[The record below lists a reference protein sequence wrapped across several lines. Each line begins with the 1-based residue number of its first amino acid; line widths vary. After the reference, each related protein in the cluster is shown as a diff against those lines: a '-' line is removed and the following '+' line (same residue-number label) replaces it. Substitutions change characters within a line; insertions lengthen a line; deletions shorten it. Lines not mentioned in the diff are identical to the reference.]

1 MIKLTNMAVQE
12 SLYEILNSDVNG
24 ISVVEHEGRPQIAI
38 TEGDDATWYYP
49 YNTKE
54 AANADL
60 VELKKLMTK

>member
-1 MIKLTNMAVQE
+1 MIKLTNRAVQE
-12 SLYEILNSDVNG
+12 ALYEILNSDVNG
-24 ISVVEHEGRPQIAI
+24 ISVVEHDGQPQIAI
-38 TEGDDATWYYP
+38 AEDDNTTWYYP